1 MASANKK
8 NGLLE
13 LFRFLFSVWVAYY
26 HGFFPILSD
35 KFSGVNISVDFFFL
49 LTGLFFLKS
58 VEKYREKPYFKSVS
72 SILWGRSKRLII
84 PLAIAA
90 LSVLLCN
97 IIFPMDFGFNWP
109 LSFLWFFAAQY
120 LLLAL
125 YFLLYKKIK
134 SRLAFNIVMVVI
146 ILISMSTFRLLEV
159 RNFDIPLRTPAMLA
173 LGILLSQIPK
183 LQIKAK
189 KPSTAKK
196 CTVLVNALGFAASTA
211 LLIYLAYLPKFEV
224 WRLHLMCLIIC
235 PAVIYFASS
244 LPVHGKFFNLLG
256 ELSLYLYLAQCPII
270 LHHYGVS
277 RDTRDQFPLYCVCIV
292 AMFLINRIALTLINK
307 KKTKKA

>member
-1 MASANKK
+1 MVTAYKK

-26 HGFFPILSD
+26 HGFFPVLSD

-58 VEKYREKPYFKSVS
+58 VEKYREKPYFKSVG

-84 PLAIAA
+84 PLIIAA
-90 LSVLLCN
+90 
-97 IIFPMDFGFNWP
+97 

-120 LLLAL
+120 VLLAL

-134 SRLAFNIVMVVI
+134 SRLAFNVVMVII
-146 ILISMSTFRLLEV
+146 ILISMSTFKLLEV

-173 LGILLSQIPK
+173 LGILISQIPK
-183 LQIKAK
+183 LEIKAK
-189 KPSTAKK
+189 DPSAAKK
-196 CTVLVNALGFAASTA
+196 CTLLVNALGFAVSTA
-211 LLIYLAYLPKFEV
+211 VLIYLAYLPKFEV
-224 WRLHLMCLIIC
+224 WRLHLMCLVIC
-235 PAVIYFASS
+235 PAVIYFASA
-244 LPVHGKFFNLLG
+244 LPVYGKFFDFLG

-292 AMFLINRIALTLINK
+292 VMFLINKIALSIIHSK
-307 KKTKKA
+307 KYKKA